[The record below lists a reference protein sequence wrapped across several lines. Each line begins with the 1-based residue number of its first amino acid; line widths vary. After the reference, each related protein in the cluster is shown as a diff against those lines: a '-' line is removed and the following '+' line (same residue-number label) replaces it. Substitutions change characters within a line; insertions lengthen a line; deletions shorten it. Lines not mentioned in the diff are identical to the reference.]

1 MKIKGAI
8 FDMDGTIIDSL
19 MFWDYLWH
27 SIGEKYMGDAE
38 FKPSEEV
45 NKKVR
50 TMVYCDAMAYFKD
63 CYNLPVDT
71 DEFISF
77 ASGGISEFYKNVAM
91 VKPGADRLLASLKEK
106 NIKLCLASATAMAEV
121 KYALECHDLLKYFDL
136 VLSCADIGVGKDK
149 PDIYNKA
156 SCLMDLPKEDICV
169 FEDSYVALE
178 TAKKAGF
185 QTVGIFDRYSFEWE
199 RLKAASDIYL
209 DEQKTFDQ
217 LIPMIQA
224 PNI

>member
-1 MKIKGAI
+1 MRIKGAI

-19 MFWDYLWH
+19 MFWDYLWRR
-27 SIGEKYMGDAE
+27 IGEKYMDDAD
-38 FKPSEEV
+38 FKPSEEI

-50 TMVYCDAMAYFKD
+50 TMVYDDAMAYFKD
-63 CYNLPVDT
+63 CYNVPVDM

-77 ASGGISEFYKNVAM
+77 ASSGISKFYKDVAR
-91 VKPGADRLLASLKEK
+91 VKPGTDKLLASLKEK

-121 KYALECHDLLKYFDL
+121 KYALACHDLLKYFDL

-149 PDIYNKA
+149 PDIYIKA
-156 SCLMDLPKEDICV
+156 RCLMDLPQEEVCV

-185 QTVGIFDRYSFEWE
+185 QTVGIFDRYNFEQE
-199 RLKAASDIYL
+199 RLKKASDIYL
-209 DEQKTFDQ
+209 DEHQS
-217 LIPMIQA
+217 LECMISM
-224 PNI
+224 IHT

>member
-19 MFWDYLWH
+19 MFWDYLWQR
-27 SIGEKYMGDAE
+27 IGETYMGDAE
-38 FKPSEEV
+38 FKPSEEI

-50 TMVYCDAMAYFKD
+50 TMVYDDAMAYFKD
-63 CYNLPVDT
+63 CYSLPVDT

-77 ASGGISEFYKNVAM
+77 ASGGIGEFYKDVAKA
-91 VKPGADRLLASLKEK
+91 KPGAQRLLASLKAK
-106 NIKLCLASATAMAEV
+106 NIRLCLASATAMAEV
-121 KYALECHDLLKYFDL
+121 TYALECHDLLKYFDL

-149 PDIYNKA
+149 PDIYLKA
-156 SCLMDLPKEDICV
+156 LHSLSLSPDEVCV

-185 QTVGIFDRYSFEWE
+185 QTVGIFDRYNFEQE
-199 RLKAASDIYL
+199 RLKKASDIYL
-209 DEQKTFDQ
+209 DEQKTLGD

-224 PNI
+224 